1 MRYTHKQQIMLLRI
15 HHVVED
21 LHEGKR
27 KEFAP
32 LEISEIRNCYHNIL
46 KYDATETI
54 LANVVNVF
62 ADCGFSIKRKGI
74 GWSITI

>member
-1 MRYTHKQQIMLLRI
+1 MKYTHKQQVMLLRI

>member
-1 MRYTHKQQIMLLRI
+1 MKYTHNHQVMLLRI

-32 LEISEIRNCYHNIL
+32 LEVSEIRNCYHNIL

>member
-1 MRYTHKQQIMLLRI
+1 MKYTHKQQVMLLRI

-32 LEISEIRNCYHNIL
+32 LEVSEIRNCYHNIL

>member
-1 MRYTHKQQIMLLRI
+1 MKYTHKQEIMLLRI

-21 LHEGKR
+21 IMEGKR
-27 KEFAP
+27 KELAP
-32 LEISEIRNCYHNIL
+32 LEVSEIRECYHNIL

-54 LANVVNVF
+54 LANVVDVF
-62 ADCGFSIKRKGI
+62 ANCGFTVKQKGI